1 MLRYLGGDI
10 GREHAKLRRHGSHA
24 TDDSEHTP
32 ESWEAL
38 AQELKEIRLSAS
50 DARIDWRTYSDQSN
64 GLTEAECFAK
74 AEAFCS
80 RLLRRGT
87 AVVAHAKFGYSSD
100 PHWRFTTLVG
110 SSLEV
115 NEDCSV
121 EPHYLSWSNMHV
133 LFGGSGTTAAQL
145 EKRLILKC
153 GDAHPDKV
161 QNIRGGADGPIAH
174 VGFCYV
180 VWNSLDEVVAH
191 ALAKVQSS
199 SFWPDCHMLVL
210 TLENHRRVFGRCCAC
225 RSDRYKYPV

>member
-10 GREHAKLRRHGSHA
+10 GREHAKLPHNGSHA

-110 SSLEV
+110 SL
-115 NEDCSV
+115 
-121 EPHYLSWSNMHV
+121 LS
-133 LFGGSGTTAAQL
+133 
-145 EKRLILKC
+145 
-153 GDAHPDKV
+153 
-161 QNIRGGADGPIAH
+161 
-174 VGFCYV
+174 
-180 VWNSLDEVVAH
+180 
-191 ALAKVQSS
+191 
-199 SFWPDCHMLVL
+199 
-210 TLENHRRVFGRCCAC
+210 
-225 RSDRYKYPV
+225 